1 MTRKNTPKG
10 ALKGFRDGRGWVK
23 ILTGPNKGKYVYY
36 KNYQPTDDIKRYP
49 KLGMG
54 IMDAISKSSETM
66 ERLDADR
73 TARDLER
80 EGRNPQLKKVIGT
93 GRSKKYKIVPNPKYK
108 EKDSSIGG
116 DRDQGKVIDMNS
128 PLIQAAVKKNQEE
141 QKQAAEHEKRINQIV
156 EAGGGEVG
164 QGTWLPDGTW
174 QPHGKVIGRSTPPS
188 RNPSAPTPPK
198 DITKPEGSTNNKPET
213 TVFTRH
219 YKTGQPLG
227 VLTRAQ
233 RRAYEKEAGYGTE
246 NVKTFESEKK
256 RLGSTGSRQDTQ
268 MRSKKWRKRAEE
280 SLRNM
285 KKKQGAGN
293 TGMLNNPFVDPRSIG

>member
-1 MTRKNTPKG
+1 
-10 ALKGFRDGRGWVK
+10 
-23 ILTGPNKGKYVYY
+23 
-36 KNYQPTDDIKRYP
+36 
-49 KLGMG
+49 
-54 IMDAISKSSETM
+54 
-66 ERLDADR
+66 
-73 TARDLER
+73 
-80 EGRNPQLKKVIGT
+80 
-93 GRSKKYKIVPNPKYK
+93 
-108 EKDSSIGG
+108 
-116 DRDQGKVIDMNS
+116 MNS

-156 EAGGGEVG
+156 EAGGGEVD
-164 QGTWLPDGTW
+164 QGTFDSDGTW
-174 QPHGKVIGRSTPPS
+174 RSHGKVTPPS
-188 RNPSAPTPPK
+188 RNPSAPSPPK

-227 VLTRAQ
+227 VITRAQ

>member
-128 PLIQAAVKKNQEE
+128 PLIQAAVKKNKKE
-141 QKQAAEHEKRINQIV
+141 QKQAAAHEKRINQNV
-156 EAGGGEVG
+156 EAGGEEVG
-164 QGTWLPDGTW
+164 QG
-174 QPHGKVIGRSTPPS
+174 TPPS